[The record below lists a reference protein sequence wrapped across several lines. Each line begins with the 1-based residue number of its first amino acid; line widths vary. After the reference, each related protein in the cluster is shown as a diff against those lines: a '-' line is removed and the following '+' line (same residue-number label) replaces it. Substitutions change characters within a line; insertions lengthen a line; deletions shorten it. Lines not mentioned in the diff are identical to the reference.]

1 MLQGGRHEEALQC
14 PIAYEMVLN
23 SVAMRNAMVKNGVL
37 FMDLPGNV
45 FLPFMGIVLQDM
57 YRKQFVKTD
66 KMMPATQ
73 RVFFELLYMEDEES
87 ALKSQVA
94 KKLNLT
100 KTSVTRAAA

>member
-1 MLQGGRHEEALQC
+1 
-14 PIAYEMVLN
+14 
-23 SVAMRNAMVKNGVL
+23 
-37 FMDLPGNV
+37 MDLPGNV